1 MERGTTKYFQV
12 IDKNK
17 KIGELL
23 ANDSFIRWIEGTAS
37 SDELLYWQDLVE
49 ENSGVSQL
57 VEEARFLHQQLRF
70 GAEER
75 DDLEEELFRL
85 NQALDNRQIDFERGV
100 SDPAG
105 EGDHSRKVNRR
116 IHTLHRKRRSFSIL
130 SAAAILIAGMMISGM
145 VYFLVSESVTE
156 MNTQV
161 AEVRTERVET
171 DYGETRRISFSDG
184 SVIVLNANTQ
194 LIYSIESGS
203 RDVEVELNGE
213 AWFDIAQSE
222 NRTVSV
228 HTPDGR
234 VQVLGTKFNVHTYR
248 GETLVILEE
257 GKVEVALKNPE
268 GNFENG
274 ALLAPGYMARL
285 AAGEDV
291 IRIDDVDTDSYT
303 SWTENRLRLNET
315 TLSELEARI
324 HEIYGLN
331 FHWTGSADSPEGIK
345 ISGSLPTDN
354 LTVLL
359 NALEGLLGRSAT
371 IQDQTIVFE

>member
-49 ENSGVSQL
+49 ENSGMSQL
-57 VEEARFLHQQLRF
+57 IEEARFLHQQLRF

-75 DDLEEELFRL
+75 DDLEEVLFRL
-85 NQALDNRQIDFERGV
+85 NQALDNRQIDFERGI

-105 EGDHSRKVNRR
+105 KGDHSRKVNRR

-145 VYFLVSESVTE
+145 VYFLVSGSVTE

-171 DYGETRRISFSDG
+171 DYGETRHITFSDG

-234 VQVLGTKFNVHTYR
+234 VQVLGTKFNVNTYR
-248 GETLVILEE
+248 GETLVVLEE
-257 GKVEVALKNPE
+257 GKVEVALRNPE

-331 FHWTGSADSPEGIK
+331 FRWTGSAASPGGIK

-359 NALEGLLGRSAT
+359 KALEGLLGRSAT